1 MLLSAEKNDNDAIVL
16 RYFEKKKKI
25 NSFQTNRYR
34 FEWMNGSIVTDET
47 VIAKILNKNQWCYH
61 RKVLM

>member
-1 MLLSAEKNDNDAIVL
+1 MLLSAEKNDNGAIVL
-16 RYFEKKKKI
+16 RYFEKKKI